1 VDIVKPVILTFVG
14 CYLPGYR
21 GGGPIRTIA
30 NMVDRLGDEFEFR
43 IITMDRDLGDVK
55 PYENVKVDSWNA
67 VGKEQ
72 GTQDEYDE
80 VTFMK
85 TPYSC
90 ASCIGLLLVTFWEKR
105 RRWVG
110 TPAQKN

>member
-1 VDIVKPVILTFVG
+1 
-14 CYLPGYR
+14 
-21 GGGPIRTIA
+21 
-30 NMVDRLGDEFEFR
+30 
-43 IITMDRDLGDVK
+43 
-55 PYENVKVDSWNA
+55 

>member
-1 VDIVKPVILTFVG
+1 MGLQFKDSRSFELQRQKTRMSTDSLRL
-14 CYLPGYR
+14 CYRCPY
-21 GGGPIRTIA
+21 
-30 NMVDRLGDEFEFR
+30 
-43 IITMDRDLGDVK
+43 K
-55 PYENVKVDSWNA
+55 PYA

-85 TPYSC
+85 TPIRVLLASVSC
-90 ASCIGLLLVTFWEKR
+90 CLRFGKNV

>member
-1 VDIVKPVILTFVG
+1 MGLQFKDSRSFELQRQKTRMSTDSLRL
-14 CYLPGYR
+14 CYRCPY
-21 GGGPIRTIA
+21 
-30 NMVDRLGDEFEFR
+30 
-43 IITMDRDLGDVK
+43 K
-55 PYENVKVDSWNA
+55 PYA